1 MTHIHANK
9 RDTKEYTVTIAYVLD
24 DGHDDKNHMHLN
36 PDDEPIVF
44 NIIVPAESNQQAIQR
59 AMEIVLMSK
68 AEDMTDFISDHPLAE
83 GKDSLTKEEINN
95 IQETTVESL
104 LFRNWLSI
112 EPTSIQC
119 HLTED
124 EEKLFDLT
132 QVNITKLQ
140 ESIGTRAEDFLKE
153 IADDA

>member
-9 RDTKEYTVTIAYVLD
+9 RDTKEYTVTVAYVLD
-24 DGHDDKNHMHLN
+24 DGHDDKNHMHLH

-44 NIIVPAESNQQAIQR
+44 HIIVPAESNQHAIQR
-59 AMEIVLMSK
+59 AMEIILMSK
-68 AEDMTDFISDHPLAE
+68 AEEMTDFISGHPLAE
-83 GKDSLTKEEINN
+83 SKDTLTKEEIDD
-95 IQETTVESL
+95 IQKTTVESMI
-104 LFRNWLSI
+104 FRNWLSI

-119 HLTED
+119 HLTQD

-140 ESIGTRAEDFLKE
+140 ESIGTHAEDFLKE

>member
-9 RDTKEYTVTIAYVLD
+9 RDTKEYTVTVAYVLD
-24 DGHDDKNHMHLN
+24 DGHDDKSHMHLN

-44 NIIVPAESNQQAIQR
+44 HIIVPAESNQHAIQR

-68 AEDMTDFISDHPLAE
+68 AEDMTDYISGHPFAE
-83 GKDSLTKEEINN
+83 GKDSLTKEEIDD
-95 IQETTVESL
+95 IQKSAVESL
-104 LFRNWLSI
+104 IFRNWLSI

-119 HLTED
+119 HLTQD

-153 IADDA
+153 ISDDA